1 MVNSTRTR
9 VLYVEDEPALCEL
22 FGTVLEPLGY
32 DVDFAYTGTE
42 GLKKHAA
49 EPFDILALDYQL
61 PDMTGLD
68 VAKQVLAENEDLSV
82 IMITGRGNEKIAAE
96 ALTLGVSNY
105 IVKDSQEA
113 YIELLPSIVV
123 HLERRAK
130 IVQIMRESADALKEA
145 EEQSKQQFFTQLD
158 TAERFE
164 TQARELALLAEELT
178 AANEKLA
185 NFANHDELTG
195 LPNARLCKDRLRIA
209 IATARRFDCEVAL
222 MHVDLE
228 NFKAINTR
236 FGRASGDA
244 VLREIGERLRGCVRD
259 MDTAAR
265 LRSDRFALVVSSFED
280 RETVTTVAQ
289 RIQSTLTAPFK
300 VDERDIP
307 VTIRVGMAIYPE
319 HGSTVDDLLNHAELS
334 MHDGAIYQ
342 LIQSSDGA
350 EAEAD

>member
-1 MVNSTRTR
+1 MVNATQTR

-22 FGTVLEPLGY
+22 FGAVLGPLGY
-32 DVDFAYTGTE
+32 AVEFANTGAD
-42 GLKKHAA
+42 GLEKHMAT
-49 EPFDILALDYQL
+49 PFDIVALDYQL

-68 VAKQVLAENEDLSV
+68 VAKKILAADEELSV

-96 ALTLGVSNY
+96 ALRLGVSNY

-113 YIELLPSIVV
+113 YIELLPSIVA
-123 HLERRAK
+123 HLERRAQ
-130 IVQIMRESADALKEA
+130 IVNIMRASTEALKEA

-185 NFANHDELTG
+185 AFANHDELTG
-195 LPNARLCKDRLRIA
+195 LPNARLCRDRLRIA

-228 NFKAINTR
+228 NFKSINTD
-236 FGRASGDA
+236 FGRSSGDA
-244 VLREIGERLRGCVRD
+244 ILREIGERLRGCVRD

-265 LRSDRFALVVSSFED
+265 LRSDRFALVVSSFKD

-289 RIQSTLTAPFK
+289 RLQATLTAPFK
-300 VDERDIP
+300 VEGRVIA

-342 LIQSSDGA
+342 MIHASEGA
-350 EAEAD
+350 EAGAD